1 MVWGPH
7 LLAHVVVVVL
17 CWQVVVGEGEVD
29 ETVVVLVLVVFLAL
43 NSLFQMTH
51 ILLKL
56 VERIFSCLFLFLHWK
71 INVILI
77 INFEILWKL
86 WNFWNFLK
94 ILNKKQNWNFNF
106 CAIKNHIA
114 LSCHVI
120 SFIDFARECN
130 MICYCTEIAF
140 CWSIC

>member
-1 MVWGPH
+1 
-7 LLAHVVVVVL
+7 
-17 CWQVVVGEGEVD
+17 VVVGEGEVD

-77 INFEILWKL
+77 INFEIL
-86 WNFWNFLK
+86 
-94 ILNKKQNWNFNF
+94 
-106 CAIKNHIA
+106 
-114 LSCHVI
+114 
-120 SFIDFARECN
+120 
-130 MICYCTEIAF
+130 
-140 CWSIC
+140 